1 MPEGLRLRTGEGG
14 MHGTVISCVGASRF
28 VLGSLLLSCSPVPD
42 CSSGTTFLRRMERC
56 SLARV
61 HSGSVLYPSRSNLAF
76 TPVTTPL
83 KTPANPEA
91 SRRACQF
98 SNRLRVRLTRR
109 GQAKESCY
117 IAVLSTA
124 PKTGSFTHSPKSAVF
139 SIQSVK

>member
-1 MPEGLRLRTGEGG
+1 MRWNIAFHFGVFAVELFPGAGLQFGDNVLEADGKVLAGEG
-14 MHGTVISCVGASRF
+14 AFR
-28 VLGSLLLSCSPVPD
+28 
-42 CSSGTTFLRRMERC
+42 ER
-56 SLARV
+56 SA
-61 HSGSVLYPSRSNLAF
+61 PSRSNLAF
-76 TPVTTPL
+76 TPVSTPL

-117 IAVLSTA
+117 IAVLRTA

-139 SIQSVK
+139 SIQRVK